1 MAARTLP
8 ICVLALTSAVATA
21 QTAGVRCA
29 ERDFLGAADFALTA
43 EHVEFDGGYAFVT
56 SSFRFRNGVFVFD
69 VRDTAQPA
77 MVSSFGSGNTRGF
90 TIRGS
95 TLYVTSDTRVLGM
108 YDIEDP
114 LNATGAGGL
123 IGSGDGYAVQLD
135 GDVAV
140 VAAGEAGVET
150 IDISGVFP
158 RPMGI
163 VDTPGH
169 ARDVALRDGFAY
181 VADGEMGLR
190 IIDIRD
196 PANPQIVSG
205 LDTTGFARRVVL
217 SHNYAF
223 IADGLDFPDHG
234 GGVQIIDVSDPA
246 APAFVTSYE
255 PPQTAIDMRVQGHK
269 LYVAFRSG
277 RIDILDI
284 TDPSM
289 PELTG
294 QYSTNATLGALAV
307 RGDIVAIGQSESGL
321 RLLDGSVPVE
331 SPIVGEALVDL
342 TPFGLAVHAGY
353 GYVPDRDAGL
363 RIFDLRDPT
372 APALVATLPID
383 NVSTQVAIEGQTLYL
398 PTLGSD
404 PSIVAIDIASP
415 ADPQVIGRTPA
426 IGPVLDLR
434 VRDGVLFAPSGD
446 AGLVVYDATDPS
458 SLQQIAALAVGPTTR
473 LVLDG
478 DHLFLK
484 VGDAFDDARIL
495 VVDIA
500 NPADPTIVGETSV
513 EGFANDIEYLGGDAV
528 AVVGERFSIVS
539 IEDPASPFVSGEFDQ
554 PGGIFQSLRRS
565 GNVLLA
571 AGAGPILYDVSNPF
585 APTYAGRVALD
596 SGDVGLDFLGG
607 QAVTVSKDGLHVL
620 DISDCCPADL
630 DGDDAATIFD
640 FLTFQNLFEDRDP
653 RADFD
658 GDGDFTL
665 FDFLAFQDAFAAGC
679 P

>member
-1 MAARTLP
+1 MAASALP
-8 ICVLALTSAVATA
+8 LCVIALTSAVAVA

-29 ERDFLGAADFALTA
+29 ERDFLGAADITLTA

-77 MVSSFGSGNTRGF
+77 IVASFGSGNTRGF

-95 TLYVTSDTRVLGM
+95 KMYVASDTRVLGI

-114 LNATGAGGL
+114 LNATGAGGI

-140 VAAGEAGVET
+140 VAAGEAGLET

-158 RPMGI
+158 QPLGI

-169 ARDVALRDGFAY
+169 ALDVALRDGFAY
-181 VADGEMGLR
+181 VADGDSGLR

-196 PANPQIVSG
+196 PANPESVSG
-205 LDTTGFARRVVL
+205 LDTPGVARRIVL
-217 SHNYAF
+217 SENYVF
-223 IADGLDFPDHG
+223 IAGGLDFPERG

-246 APAFVTSYE
+246 APALVTTYE
-255 PPQTAIDMRVQGHK
+255 PPQTAVDVRVLGDE

-284 TDPSM
+284 TDPGA
-289 PELTG
+289 PVLAG
-294 QYSTNATLGALAV
+294 QYSTNATVGALAV
-307 RGDIVAIGQSESGL
+307 RDNIVAIGQSVGGL
-321 RLLDGSVPVE
+321 RLLDASKPVE
-331 SPIVGEALVDL
+331 SPIVGEALVDI
-342 TPFGLAVHAGY
+342 TPFGLAVHGGY
-353 GYVPDRDAGL
+353 GYVSDRDAGL
-363 RIFDLRDPT
+363 RVFDLSDPS

-383 NVSTQVAIEGQTLYL
+383 NVSTRVAIEGQTLYL

-404 PSIVAIDIASP
+404 PSITAIDIASP
-415 ADPQVIGRTPA
+415 TDPDVIGRTPTA
-426 IGPVLDLR
+426 GPVLDLR
-434 VRDGVLFAPSGD
+434 VRDGVVFAPSGD
-446 AGLVVYDATDPS
+446 AGLVMYDATDPS

-478 DHLFLK
+478 DRLFLK

-495 VVDIA
+495 VIDVA

-528 AVVGERFSIVS
+528 AVVGARFSIVS
-539 IEDPASPFVSGEFDQ
+539 VEDPASPFVSGEFDQ
-554 PGGIFQSLRRS
+554 PGGSFQSLRRN

-571 AGAGPILYDVSNPF
+571 AGAGPMLYDISNPF

-607 QAVTVSKDGLHVL
+607 LAVAVSKDGLHVL

-630 DGDDAATIFD
+630 DGDGAATIFD
-640 FLTFQNLFEDRDP
+640 FLIFQNLFDDRDP